1 MGRVNKEG
9 DKIFAC
15 ISSIP
20 QRSHLLVKTIGSIV
34 NQVDEVYLYLNDYSI
49 KSAKKLRDISPDK
62 ICFVIGDNKLGDAH
76 KFHWAD
82 KLKGFIFTLDDDL
95 IYPPDY
101 VEKVVAGIEKYN
113 RLAVITFHGR
123 LLKFPITDYATS
135 HVWFVTFKDELH
147 TDLFAHTGGTGC
159 MGWHSSTIKP
169 TMNDFP
175 SPNMA
180 DTHFAILAQ
189 KKKIPICILAHKSNW
204 ITEMY
209 SGDSIAIMRTEK
221 GYSEHKSR
229 VSEVGEWKLY
239 GVRLREET
247 PENPPISPVKN
258 NGSNK
263 YSAIVLNWNESHI
276 SIQTVENLLKENID
290 VIVVD
295 NGSMDGSGDKFK
307 EKFGNKIK
315 LVLLNK
321 NYGSSIARNIGI
333 DLIPSGNKFTFLIDG
348 DILYV
353 PNTISEYER
362 VINKF
367 DNCACV
373 GYFDWEL
380 RKDGN
385 LSHGTQH
392 KELADKAMDKIKKI
406 GTWYPIAWTQ
416 YGLFRTEVLK
426 KYRFV
431 STPPFD
437 MCGYGFEDDWLYKE
451 FSKDGWTSLS
461 VDAPY
466 YYHDAHY
473 SLREMQKMNASAM
486 FEERREAFNSKWGEK
501 VNSKELYNSVKDKAY
516 IEHEE

>member
-1 MGRVNKEG
+1 MNRGRTGKDRVY
-9 DKIFAC
+9 AC

-20 QRSHLLVKTIGSIV
+20 ERGHLLTKTIESII
-34 NQVDEVYLYLNDYSI
+34 NQVDGVYLYLNDYDL
-49 KSAKKLRDISPDK
+49 KSAKRLRDISPDK

-82 KLKGFIFTLDDDL
+82 KLKGFMLTLDDDL

-113 RLAVITFHGR
+113 RLAVVTFHGR
-123 LLKFPITDYATS
+123 LFKFPIADYATS

-147 TDLFAHTGGTGC
+147 TDLFAHAGGTGC
-159 MGWHSSTIKP
+159 MGWHSDTISP

-189 KKKIPICILAHKSNW
+189 KKKVPICVLAHKSNW

-209 SGDSIAIMRTEK
+209 SESSIAITRAAS
-221 GYSEHKSR
+221 GFLEHKKR
-229 VSEVGEWKLY
+229 VSEIGEWKLY
-239 GVRLREET
+239 GVSFKEK
-247 PENPPISPVKN
+247 PERAVSSPVKN
-258 NGSNK
+258 HGANK
-263 YSAIVLNWNESHI
+263 CSAIVLNWNESHVSLGTI
-276 SIQTVENLLKENID
+276 ERLLSENID

-295 NGSMDGSGDKFK
+295 NGSIDGSGDKFK
-307 EKFGNKIK
+307 ERFGSKIK

-333 DLIPSGNKFTFLIDG
+333 DLIPAGNKFTFLIDG

-367 DNCACV
+367 DNCACL

-392 KELADKAMDKIKKI
+392 KELADKVMGKIKKI

-426 KYRFV
+426 KYRFI
-431 STPPFD
+431 SIPPFD
-437 MCGYGFEDDWLYKE
+437 MCGYGFEDDWLYRE
-451 FSKDGWTSLS
+451 FSKDGWISLS

-466 YYHDAHY
+466 YYHDAHF
-473 SLREMQKMNASAM
+473 SLRQMQIMNMSAM
-486 FEERREAFNSKWGEK
+486 FEERREAFNAKWGEK

-516 IEHEE
+516 IENEE